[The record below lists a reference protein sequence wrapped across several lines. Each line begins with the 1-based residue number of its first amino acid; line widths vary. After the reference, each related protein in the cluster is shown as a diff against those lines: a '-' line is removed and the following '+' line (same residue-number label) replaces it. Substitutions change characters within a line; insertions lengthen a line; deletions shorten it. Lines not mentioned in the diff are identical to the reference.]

1 MISPNHSRA
10 LRTIYSTLQNTEVL
24 WAITGS
30 LGFALQGMETK
41 VNDIDLQTDAAGAYG
56 IENAFPGSVI
66 RKVQLSV
73 SEKIASHWG
82 ELEIEGVKVE
92 VMGALQKKRPDGTWE
107 PPVEVE
113 LHREFVPF
121 EGMMV
126 PVLSLK
132 HEEQAYRKLGRTEKA
147 DRIKDWLTRS

>member
-1 MISPNHSRA
+1 MRA
-10 LRTIYSTLQNTEVL
+10 LKIICGTLQNTEVV

-30 LGFALQGMETK
+30 LGLALRGMEFE

-56 IENAFPGSVI
+56 IQNAFSGSIV
-66 RKVQLSV
+66 RQVRLSM
-73 SEKIASHWG
+73 SEEIASHWG

-92 VMGALQKKRPDGTWE
+92 IMGGLQKKSPDRTWE

-113 LHREFVPF
+113 QHLEFVPF
-121 EGMMV
+121 EGMML

-132 HEEQAYRKLGRTEKA
+132 HEEQAYRKLGRTDKA